1 MRIPGYRRHA
11 AWRGLIG
18 LFFLAGLVL
27 ATPGM
32 ALDPERR
39 VSQLSQDSWRSDDGL
54 PQNSLLSLAQTRDGY
69 VWLGTWEGLVRFD
82 GARFVVFDKRNT
94 PELRNHTIKALA
106 EDPTGTLWVGTEQG
120 LVAYHD
126 GRFERAPGAAA
137 PLDGV
142 KVEELLVGEGVLW
155 VGTSVGLW
163 QVPLGD
169 GAARQY
175 TVEQGLP
182 ASYVTALTQG
192 EGGSL
197 WVGTKHGLAR
207 VVGGEVEA
215 STFAIPG
222 PKPRQEILALS
233 RDSAGVLWVGTIFG
247 LVSWN
252 GTVAQRYTPED
263 GLPASFITALYTD
276 SHGTLWV
283 GTRRGGLVRH
293 TAEGFSAPVPGTGLV
308 EAEVL
313 SLLEDRD
320 GHLWVGTYS
329 GLFRLRD
336 GPFSTYGMA
345 EGLDMEGTV
354 SAVLEDRHGTQ
365 WIGTVGAGLY
375 RLENGLFR
383 HVGAE
388 EGLTE
393 KVIPAL
399 HEAADG
405 TLWVGT
411 LSGLYRYDGKRF
423 TKVPREQGGPQEV
436 VTAVLQDSQGDLWVG
451 TQSSLLRIHD
461 GNASSYGPK
470 QGFTHPVIVITEDVE
485 GRVWFGSETGLLR
498 WEGEKKG
505 FRRYT
510 QKDGLPGDLV
520 LSLLADEDGT
530 LWVGTETGLGRWRDE
545 KWERFTVQQGLYDD
559 AVFSLVPDADGHL
572 WMSSNKGVSRV
583 SRRELEEVADKK
595 RARVSSLDFDQRDGM
610 RSAEC
615 NGNTQ
620 PSGWRAKDGR
630 LWFANLSGAIV
641 VDPVR
646 VHASRQPP
654 EVRIEEVRVQGRTVP
669 VEGRVEMPPGGSR
682 LEIRFTAFSPVDA
695 ARLPFRY
702 RLRGHDDG
710 WVNAEVRMATYTG
723 LRPGSYRFEVQAA
736 GRDGAWSEPVA
747 LDVVLEPKLWQRT
760 GFWLMCVLG
769 TVLLGVSVYLLRVGQ
784 LKARER
790 WLAERVQDRT
800 RALARAN
807 EELEAHMRTL
817 RQTQAQLV
825 QAGRMAAVGQLAA
838 GVGHEINNPL
848 AYIVSNL
855 EHASEE
861 ADALARELGEMRGA
875 GPRLREVSQAL
886 REALHGADRVR
897 RIVRDLKTFSRPDD
911 EKQGPV
917 ELHAVLD
924 SAVKIA
930 MAELRPRAKLVK
942 DYGDVP
948 RVEANE
954 ARLAQV
960 FLNLLINAAQA
971 LPEGKAEENEVRLS
985 TKLAPNGMV
994 IAEVRDTGIGIAPE
1008 ALGRIFDP
1016 FYTTKPPGVGTGLGL
1031 SLCHAYVS
1039 AMGGTISVESEP
1051 GKGTVFRVTLRR
1063 ALPESMAAQAP
1074 RAARESG
1081 AMPALQLPRA
1091 ARESGSMP
1099 AVQLP
1104 RAARES
1110 GSMPAV
1116 QPSREARES
1125 SAMPVAQTQGA
1136 AAESRPS
1143 EQVSGT
1149 AVESKLA
1156 AQTQGAVVES
1166 KPSAQVLGS
1175 TMESTYASAMQSAAR
1190 ESLQTPGRQESSPA
1204 HESQSVPAT
1213 QGWTSTRESR
1223 SMPAVQDSG
1232 ISRESRS
1239 MPAVQ
1244 DSGASRASPSMNGAD
1259 THTSGNAAPSSTDA
1273 HATAAR
1279 PAEEVSP
1286 SARALHG
1293 AARAQEPDP
1302 LASAREPRTDVPL
1315 PDSLSS
1321 TAALGES
1328 AEPERGR
1335 VLVVDDDALVS
1346 GAIRRTLSRENDV
1359 EVLVS
1364 AKQALAQLTAPELRY
1379 DVILCDLMMPEMTGM
1394 DLFDA
1399 LKRQAPRV
1407 AERVVFITG
1416 GAFTPSARTFLD
1428 QVENPRV
1435 EKPFDPEA
1443 LRKLI
1448 RTEVARVRREASER
1462 AA

>member
-1 MRIPGYRRHA
+1 
-11 AWRGLIG
+11 
-18 LFFLAGLVL
+18 
-27 ATPGM
+27 M

-39 VSQLSQDSWRSDDGL
+39 VSQFSQDSWRSDDGL

-69 VWLGTWEGLVRFD
+69 LWLGTWEGLVRFD

-94 PELRNHTIKALA
+94 EELRNHTIKALA
-106 EDPTGTLWVGTEQG
+106 EDASGTLWVGTEQG
-120 LVAYHD
+120 LVSYRD
-126 GRFERAPGAAA
+126 GRFERASGAAA

-192 EGGSL
+192 EGGSV
-197 WVGTKHGLAR
+197 WVGTKEGLAR
-207 VVGGEVEA
+207 VVGGEVEGSA
-215 STFAIPG
+215 FAIPV
-222 PKPRQEILALS
+222 PKPRPEILALS
-233 RDSAGVLWVGTIFG
+233 RDSSGVLWVGTSSG

-252 GTVAQRYTPED
+252 GTVARRFTADD
-263 GLPASFITALYTD
+263 GLPATFVTALFTD
-276 SHGTLWV
+276 THGTLWV

-293 TAEGFSAPVPGTGLV
+293 NAEGFSEPVPGTGLV

-336 GPFSTYGMA
+336 GSFSTYGLP
-345 EGLDMEGTV
+345 EGLDPEGTV
-354 SAVLEDRHGTQ
+354 TAVLEDRHGTM
-365 WIGTVGAGLY
+365 WIGTLGAGLY
-375 RLENGLFR
+375 RLENGVFR

-388 EGLTE
+388 EGLAE
-393 KVIPAL
+393 KVIPAI

-411 LSGLYRYDGKRF
+411 VGGLYRYDGKRF
-423 TKVPREQGGPQEV
+423 TKLSREQGGPQDV
-436 VTAVLQDSQGDLWVG
+436 VTAILVDSRGDTWVG
-451 TQSSLLRIHD
+451 TQAGLVRIHE
-461 GNASSYGPK
+461 GSATMYAAK
-470 QGFTHPVIVITEDVE
+470 QGFTHPVIVITEDAA
-485 GRVWFGSETGLLR
+485 GRVWFGSEAGLSR
-498 WEGEKKG
+498 WEGDKKG
-505 FRRYT
+505 FRQYT

-520 LSLLADEDGT
+520 LALLADEDGT
-530 LWVGTETGLGRWRDE
+530 LWVGTETGLGRWREE
-545 KWERFTVQQGLYDD
+545 KWARFTVQQGLYDD
-559 AVFSLVPDADGHL
+559 AVFSLVPDGDGHL

-595 RARVSSLDFDQRDGM
+595 RPRVASLDFDQRDGM

-630 LWFANLSGAIV
+630 LWFTNLSGAIA

-654 EVRIEEVRVQGRTVP
+654 EVRIEEVRVQGRPVP
-669 VEGRVEMPPGGSR
+669 VEGRVELPSGGSR

-695 ARLPFRY
+695 ARLRFRY
-702 RLRGHDDG
+702 RLQGHDDG

-723 LRPGSYRFEVQAA
+723 LRPGSYRFEVQAE
-736 GRDGAWSEPVA
+736 GRDGAWSEPVV
-747 LDVVLEPKLWQRT
+747 LDVALEPRLWQRT
-760 GFWLMCVLG
+760 GFWLLCVLG
-769 TVLLGVSVYLLRVGQ
+769 TGLVGVSVYLLRVGQ

-861 ADALARELGEMRGA
+861 AEALARELGETRGA

-930 MAELRPRAKLVK
+930 MAELRPRAKLVR

-948 RVEANE
+948 RVEGNE

-971 LPEGKAEENEVRLS
+971 LPEGRAEENEVRLV
-985 TKLAPNGMV
+985 TRLAPNGMV
-994 IAEVRDTGIGIAPE
+994 IAEVHDTGTGIASE

-1051 GKGTVFRVTLRR
+1051 GRGAVFRVALRR
-1063 ALPESMAAQAP
+1063 APPESLAVP
-1074 RAARESG
+1074 
-1081 AMPALQLPRA
+1081 AMPRA
-1091 ARESGSMP
+1091 ARESGSLP

-1104 RAARES
+1104 RGARES
-1110 GSMPAV
+1110 GALPAV
-1116 QPSREARES
+1116 Q
-1125 SAMPVAQTQGA
+1125 VQ
-1136 AAESRPS
+1136 
-1143 EQVSGT
+1143 GT
-1149 AVESKLA
+1149 AVESKPVPA
-1156 AQTQGAVVES
+1156 VQVQGTAVES
-1166 KPSAQVLGS
+1166 KPVPAVQVQGTAVESKPVPAAQVQAPAREPQSVPAAQGWS
-1175 TMESTYASAMQSAAR
+1175 TARESVPAVPAPRAAR
-1190 ESLQTPGRQESSPA
+1190 ESMSLPAVPAQARSALSGTGLEAGQERGREPSARPGAGSPSRGPEAPSASVSGTEAATVPTSNVAAGATASRTSSPA
-1204 HESQSVPAT
+1204 
-1213 QGWTSTRESR
+1213 
-1223 SMPAVQDSG
+1223 
-1232 ISRESRS
+1232 
-1239 MPAVQ
+1239 
-1244 DSGASRASPSMNGAD
+1244 
-1259 THTSGNAAPSSTDA
+1259 
-1273 HATAAR
+1273 
-1279 PAEEVSP
+1279 AEVVP
-1286 SARALHG
+1286 SARVLHG
-1293 AARAQEPDP
+1293 AARAQVPDVQGAP
-1302 LASAREPRTDVPL
+1302 RESRTDTVP
-1315 PDSLSS
+1315 P
-1321 TAALGES
+1321 ES
-1328 AEPERGR
+1328 AEGQALIEGPVPARGR

-1364 AKQALAQLTAPELRY
+1364 ARQALAQLTAQELRY
-1379 DVILCDLMMPEMTGM
+1379 DIVLCDLMMPEMTGM
-1394 DLFDA
+1394 DLFEA
-1399 LKRQAPRV
+1399 LQRSAPKV

-1416 GAFTPSARTFLD
+1416 GAFTPAARTFLD
-1428 QVENPRV
+1428 RVENPRV

-1443 LRKLI
+1443 LRTLI
-1448 RTEVARVRREASER
+1448 RTEVARVRRAASER

>member
-1 MRIPGYRRHA
+1 MCIPGYRPHA
-11 AWRGLIG
+11 GWRGLIG
-18 LFFLAGLVL
+18 LFFLAGLLL
-27 ATPGM
+27 ARPGM

-39 VSQLSQDSWRSDDGL
+39 VSQFSQDSWRSDDGL

-69 VWLGTWEGLVRFD
+69 LWLGTWEGLVRFD

-94 PELRNHTIKALA
+94 EELRNHTIKALA
-106 EDPTGTLWVGTEQG
+106 EDASGTLWVGTEQG
-120 LVAYHD
+120 LVAYRD

-182 ASYVTALTQG
+182 NSNVTALTQG
-192 EGGSL
+192 EGGSV
-197 WVGTKHGLAR
+197 WVGTAEGLAR
-207 VVGGEVEA
+207 VVGGEVEHG
-215 STFAIPG
+215 TFAIPG
-222 PKPRQEILALS
+222 PKPRQEIQALS
-233 RDSAGVLWVGTIFG
+233 RDSSGVLWVGTISG

-252 GTVAQRYTPED
+252 GTVARRFTTDD
-263 GLPASFITALYTD
+263 GLPATSVTALFTD
-276 SHGTLWV
+276 TRGTLWV

-293 TAEGFSAPVPGTGLV
+293 SADGFSEPVPGTGLV

-336 GPFSTYGMA
+336 GSFSTYGLP
-345 EGLDMEGTV
+345 EGLDPEGTV
-354 SAVLEDRHGTQ
+354 SAVLEDRRGTM

-375 RLENGLFR
+375 RLENGVLR

-388 EGLTE
+388 EGLAE

-411 LSGLYRYDGKRF
+411 VGGLYRYDGKRF
-423 TKVPREQGGPQEV
+423 TKLPREQGGPQEV
-436 VTAVLQDSQGDLWVG
+436 VTAILVDSRGDTWVG
-451 TQSSLLRIHD
+451 TQSGLVRIHE
-461 GNASSYGPK
+461 GNATPYTAK
-470 QGFTHPVIVITEDVE
+470 QGVTHPVIVITEDVQ
-485 GRVWFGSETGLLR
+485 GQVWFGSEGGLMR
-498 WEGEKKG
+498 WEGDKKG
-505 FRRYT
+505 FRQYT

-520 LSLLADEDGT
+520 LALLADEDGT

-545 KWERFTVQQGLYDD
+545 KWARFTVQQGLYDD
-559 AVFSLVPDADGHL
+559 AVFSLVPDGDGHL

-583 SRRELEEVADKK
+583 SRRELEEVAAKK
-595 RARVSSLDFDQRDGM
+595 RQRVVSLDFDQRDGM

-620 PSGWRAKDGR
+620 PSGWRTKDGR

-646 VHASRQPP
+646 VRASRQPP
-654 EVRIEEVRVQGRTVP
+654 EVRIEEVRVQGQPVP
-669 VEGRVEMPPGGSR
+669 VEGRVELPSGGSR

-695 ARLPFRY
+695 ARLRFRY
-702 RLRGHDDG
+702 RLKGHDDG

-723 LRPGSYRFEVQAA
+723 LRPGSYHFEVQAE
-736 GRDGAWSEPVA
+736 GRDGAWSEPVV
-747 LDVVLEPKLWQRT
+747 LDVVLEPRLWQRT
-760 GFWLMCVLG
+760 GFWLLCVLG
-769 TVLLGVSVYLLRVGQ
+769 TGLLGVSVYLLRVGQ

-861 ADALARELGEMRGA
+861 AEALARELGETRGA

-917 ELHAVLD
+917 DLHAVLD

-930 MAELRPRAKLVK
+930 MAELRPRAKLVRE
-942 DYGDVP
+942 YGDVP
-948 RVEANE
+948 KVEGNE

-971 LPEGKAEENEVRLS
+971 LPEGRAEENEVRLV
-985 TKLAPNGMV
+985 TRLAPNGMV
-994 IAEVRDTGIGIAPE
+994 IAEVRDTGIGIAAE

-1051 GKGTVFRVTLRR
+1051 GRGAVFRVTLRR
-1063 ALPESMAAQAP
+1063 APAESTAVPAAQVP
-1074 RAARESG
+1074 RGTRESG
-1081 AMPALQLPRA
+1081 VL
-1091 ARESGSMP
+1091 P
-1099 AVQLP
+1099 AVQVQGPALEP
-1104 RAARES
+1104 KPVQVQGPALEPKPVQVQGPTRES
-1110 GSMPAV
+1110 
-1116 QPSREARES
+1116 
-1125 SAMPVAQTQGA
+1125 QTV
-1136 AAESRPS
+1136 P
-1143 EQVSGT
+1143 
-1149 AVESKLA
+1149 
-1156 AQTQGAVVES
+1156 
-1166 KPSAQVLGS
+1166 
-1175 TMESTYASAMQSAAR
+1175 AMQGWSTAR
-1190 ESLQTPGRQESSPA
+1190 
-1204 HESQSVPAT
+1204 ESQSV
-1213 QGWTSTRESR
+1213 STTVPGRGTAR
-1223 SMPAVQDSG
+1223 DSMSPPAVPVATTPPSPPPSSVD
-1232 ISRESRS
+1232 
-1239 MPAVQ
+1239 A
-1244 DSGASRASPSMNGAD
+1244 GATAPR
-1259 THTSGNAAPSSTDA
+1259 TSGSAA
-1273 HATAAR
+1273 
-1279 PAEEVSP
+1279 EVAP
-1286 SARALHG
+1286 SARALHEV
-1293 AARAQEPDP
+1293 ARAQAPGVQGP
-1302 LASAREPRTDVPL
+1302 PRESRTDTP
-1315 PDSLSS
+1315 PPES
-1321 TAALGES
+1321 TAGQALGDS
-1328 AEPERGR
+1328 PEPARGR

-1364 AKQALAQLTAPELRY
+1364 ARQALAQLTGPELRY
-1379 DVILCDLMMPEMTGM
+1379 DIVLCDLMMPEMTGM
-1394 DLFDA
+1394 DLFEA
-1399 LKRQAPRV
+1399 LQRSAPRV

-1416 GAFTPSARTFLD
+1416 GAFTPAARTFLER
-1428 QVENPRV
+1428 VENPRV

-1443 LRKLI
+1443 LRTLI
-1448 RTEVARVRREASER
+1448 RSEVARVRRAASER

>member
-1 MRIPGYRRHA
+1 
-11 AWRGLIG
+11 
-18 LFFLAGLVL
+18 
-27 ATPGM
+27 M

-39 VSQLSQDSWRSDDGL
+39 VSQFSQDSWRSDDGL

-69 VWLGTWEGLVRFD
+69 LWLGTWEGLVRFD

-94 PELRNHTIKALA
+94 EELRNHTIKALA
-106 EDPTGTLWVGTEQG
+106 EDASGTLWVGTEQG
-120 LVAYHD
+120 LVAYRD
-126 GRFERAPGAAA
+126 GRFERASGAAA

-142 KVEELLVGEGVLW
+142 KVEELLVDEGVLW

-175 TVEQGLP
+175 TLEQGLP
-182 ASYVTALTQG
+182 SSYVTALTQG
-192 EGGSL
+192 EGDSV
-197 WVGTKHGLAR
+197 WVGTKEGLAR
-207 VVGGEVEA
+207 VVGGEVEGSA
-215 STFAIPG
+215 FAIPG
-222 PKPRQEILALS
+222 PKPRPEILALS
-233 RDSAGVLWVGTIFG
+233 RDSSGVLWVGTSSG

-252 GTVAQRYTPED
+252 GTVARRFTAED
-263 GLPASFITALYTD
+263 GLPATFVTALFTD
-276 SHGTLWV
+276 TRGTLWV

-293 TAEGFSAPVPGTGLV
+293 SAEGFSEPVPGTGLV

-336 GPFSTYGMA
+336 GSFSTYGLP
-345 EGLDMEGTV
+345 EGLDPEGTV
-354 SAVLEDRHGTQ
+354 TAVLEDRHGTM
-365 WIGTVGAGLY
+365 WIGTLGAGLY
-375 RLENGLFR
+375 RLENGVFR
-383 HVGAE
+383 HVDAE
-388 EGLTE
+388 EGLAE
-393 KVIPAL
+393 KVIPAI

-411 LSGLYRYDGKRF
+411 VGGLYRYDGKHF
-423 TKVPREQGGPQEV
+423 TKLSREQGGPQEV
-436 VTAVLQDSQGDLWVG
+436 VTAILVDSRGDTWVG
-451 TQSSLLRIHD
+451 TQSGLVRIHE
-461 GNASSYGPK
+461 GTATLFSAK
-470 QGFTHPVIVITEDVE
+470 QGFSHPVIVITEDVQ
-485 GRVWFGSETGLLR
+485 GRVWFGSEAGLLR
-498 WEGEKKG
+498 WEGDKKG
-505 FRRYT
+505 FRQYT

-520 LSLLADEDGT
+520 LALLADEDGT
-530 LWVGTETGLGRWRDE
+530 LWVGTETGLGRWREE
-545 KWERFTVQQGLYDD
+545 KWARFTVQQGLYDD
-559 AVFSLVPDADGHL
+559 AVFSLVPDGDGHL

-595 RARVSSLDFDQRDGM
+595 RQRVSSLDFDQRDGM

-630 LWFANLSGAIV
+630 LWFANLSGAIA

-654 EVRIEEVRVQGRTVP
+654 EVRIEEVRVQGQPVP
-669 VEGRVEMPPGGSR
+669 VAGRVELPPGGSR

-695 ARLPFRY
+695 ARLRFRY
-702 RLRGHDDG
+702 RLQGHDDG

-723 LRPGSYRFEVQAA
+723 LRPGSYRFEVQAE
-736 GRDGAWSEPVA
+736 GRDGAWSEPVL
-747 LDVVLEPKLWQRT
+747 LDVALEPRLWQRT
-760 GFWLMCVLG
+760 GFWLLCVLG
-769 TVLLGVSVYLLRVGQ
+769 MGLVGVSAYLLRVGQ

-861 ADALARELGEMRGA
+861 AEALARELGETRGA

-930 MAELRPRAKLVK
+930 MAELRPRAKLIR

-948 RVEANE
+948 RVEGNE

-971 LPEGKAEENEVRLS
+971 LPEGKAEENEVRLV
-985 TKLAPNGMV
+985 TRLAPNGMV
-994 IAEVRDTGIGIAPE
+994 LAEVHDTGTGITSE
-1008 ALGRIFDP
+1008 SLGRIFDP

-1051 GKGTVFRVTLRR
+1051 GRGAVFRVALRR
-1063 ALPESMAAQAP
+1063 APPESMAVPAAP

-1081 AMPALQLPRA
+1081 SL
-1091 ARESGSMP
+1091 P

-1104 RAARES
+1104 RGARES
-1110 GSMPAV
+1110 GAMPAV
-1116 QPSREARES
+1116 Q
-1125 SAMPVAQTQGA
+1125 VQ
-1136 AAESRPS
+1136 
-1143 EQVSGT
+1143 GT
-1149 AVESKLA
+1149 AVESKPVPA
-1156 AQTQGAVVES
+1156 AQVQGTAAES
-1166 KPSAQVLGS
+1166 KPVPAAQVQ
-1175 TMESTYASAMQSAAR
+1175 APAR
-1190 ESLQTPGRQESSPA
+1190 AP
-1204 HESQSVPAT
+1204 QSVPAV
-1213 QGWTSTRESR
+1213 QGWSTARESV
-1223 SMPAVQDSG
+1223 PAVPAPRAARDSM
-1232 ISRESRS
+1232 SL
-1239 MPAVQ
+1239 PAVPAQ
-1244 DSGASRASPSMNGAD
+1244 ARSALSGTGPEAATVPPLNVAAGATASRTSSP
-1259 THTSGNAAPSSTDA
+1259 AA
-1273 HATAAR
+1273 
-1279 PAEEVSP
+1279 EVTP
-1286 SARALHG
+1286 SARVLHET
-1293 AARAQEPDP
+1293 ARAQVSDVQAAP
-1302 LASAREPRTDVPL
+1302 REPRAD
-1315 PDSLSS
+1315 
-1321 TAALGES
+1321 TAPPES
-1328 AEPERGR
+1328 AEGQAHGEGPVPARGR

-1364 AKQALAQLTAPELRY
+1364 ARQALAQLTAPELRY
-1379 DVILCDLMMPEMTGM
+1379 DIVLCDLMMPEMTGM
-1394 DLFDA
+1394 DLFEA
-1399 LKRQAPRV
+1399 LQRSAPRV

-1416 GAFTPSARTFLD
+1416 GAFTPAARTFLD
-1428 QVENPRV
+1428 QVQNPRV

-1443 LRKLI
+1443 LRTLI
-1448 RTEVARVRREASER
+1448 RSEVARVRRAASER